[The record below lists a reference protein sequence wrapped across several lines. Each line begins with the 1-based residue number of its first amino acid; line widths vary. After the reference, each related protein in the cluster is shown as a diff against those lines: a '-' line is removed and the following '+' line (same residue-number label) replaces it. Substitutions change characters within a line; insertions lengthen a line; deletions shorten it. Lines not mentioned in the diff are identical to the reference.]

1 MGYYST
7 DKDAAGKPL
16 PRGEI
21 LIRGANIIKAYYRE
35 PEKTK
40 EAIDD
45 EGWLHTG
52 DIG

>member
-7 DKDAAGKPL
+7 DKDA
-16 PRGEI
+16 RGEI

-40 EAIDD
+40 EAIDA